1 MKNARL
7 HSRRGIV
14 VSGDFPELNEA
25 VREIWDR
32 NADFWNE
39 RMGDGNE
46 FHRVLIGPAQERLL
60 DLRPGE
66 SVLDI
71 GCGNGQFTRRLA
83 QLGARVLAFDVSPKM
98 IELARRHTVQ
108 DQDRIDYRVVDAADG
123 SALAALGRG
132 RFDAAV
138 CTMAMMDMAA
148 IEPLLAGLAVL
159 LKSEGRFVFSILHPC
174 FNSAAVKLVAEEGT
188 NDAGE
193 LVTSYGIAL
202 SAYIRPRSVKGVAMR
217 GQPAAQYY
225 FDRPISVLFNMC
237 FRAGF
242 VLDGLEEPTFA
253 VAAASGRPTWS
264 NITQIPPALVA
275 RMRPVPRSA

>member
-1 MKNARL
+1 
-7 HSRRGIV
+7 
-14 VSGDFPELNEA
+14 VSGDFPELNET
-25 VREIWDR
+25 VREVWDR

-39 RMGDGNE
+39 RMGEGND
-46 FHRVLIGPAQERLL
+46 FHRVLIAPAQERLL
-60 DLRPGE
+60 QLHPGE

-71 GCGNGQFTRRLA
+71 GCGNGQFARRMA
-83 QLGARVLAFDVSPKM
+83 ELGANVLAFDVSPKM

-108 DQDRIDYRVVDAADG
+108 DQDRIEYRLVDAADDT
-123 SALAALGRG
+123 ALAALGRS

-148 IEPLLAGLAVL
+148 IGPLMAGLATL
-159 LKSEGRFVFSILHPC
+159 LKNEGRFVFSILHPC

-193 LVTSYGIAL
+193 LVTSYGIAV

-237 FRAGF
+237 FGAGF
-242 VLDGLEEPTFA
+242 VLDGLEEPTFP
-253 VAAASGRPTWS
+253 VAAGSGRPTWS

-275 RMRPVPRSA
+275 RMRPAPRSA